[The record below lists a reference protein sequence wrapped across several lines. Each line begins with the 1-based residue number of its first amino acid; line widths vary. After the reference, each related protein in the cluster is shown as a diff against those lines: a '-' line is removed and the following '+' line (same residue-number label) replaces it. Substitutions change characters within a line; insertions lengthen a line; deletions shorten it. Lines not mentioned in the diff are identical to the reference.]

1 MKQRNKPEQNQ
12 GFTLLEVLIAVIVL
26 GIVIVPMLHSFV
38 SSHRMNSRSKQYM
51 RATTLAQD
59 EMEIFEKEK
68 LENLTDPTK
77 FPGYTVTPP
86 DPTDPTD
93 NGCYE
98 FKKDDVSNDSAGSSA
113 SRFDVTI
120 ELDPE
125 RASPIGRYFDEN
137 TKALFYMDKMGEAD
151 SGSYV
156 QTVRN
161 STNPTGYDESVYAL
175 FHTMRATGGD
185 GDSWSADTFAQK
197 IARRIHVK
205 IFQESNGF
213 NWVTKVKVIYEYVL
227 CQDNVMQSGYQRHT
241 EESIVFDNAQKL
253 DDDGNP
259 IDLKSIYLFYAP
271 RYVGYLTPISYLYN
285 VDGTMVNFKTNEDWI
300 IVENEAKL
308 PVDVFILRQDILQD
322 GSISDT
328 EPVPVQYQA
337 KLEIYDGMNADGE
350 TCGNYF
356 TNLNLDSPV
365 MTGAGQQTEL
375 ILHDYGNPS
384 RTFGRSEVMAIANPR
399 AIGASSDGQTLVKDR
414 IYSMTVKVYP
424 HGADQSTTDPIVTM
438 TGSKLE

>member
-1 MKQRNKPEQNQ
+1 MKRRNKAQQNQ
-12 GFTLLEVLIAVIVL
+12 GFTLLEVLIAIIVL

-68 LENLTDPTK
+68 IEDLMDASK
-77 FPGYTVTPP
+77 FPDYTVTLP
-86 DPTDPTD
+86 DPMDPAD
-93 NGCYE
+93 PEAYEGCYI
-98 FKKDDVSNDSAGSSA
+98 FSKDNVSNDSAGSSA
-113 SRFDVTI
+113 SRFDVKVT
-120 ELDPE
+120 LDPE
-125 RASPIGRYFDEN
+125 RNPGERYYEEN
-137 TKALFYMDKMGEAD
+137 SKALFYMNSMGTD

-161 STNPTGYDESVYAL
+161 SANPTGYDESVYAI
-175 FHTMRATGGD
+175 FQTMQAAGSNLGTD
-185 GDSWSADTFAQK
+185 ELAEK
-197 IARRIHVK
+197 IARRIHVE
-205 IFQESNGF
+205 IYQENNGF
-213 NWVTKVKVIYEYVL
+213 NLVTKVKVTYEYVL
-227 CQDNVMQSGYQRHT
+227 CQDNVMQSGYQRYT
-241 EESIVFDNAQKL
+241 EESIVYDNAQKL

-271 RYVGYLTPISYLYN
+271 RYVGYTAPISYDYD
-285 VDGTMVNFKTNEDWI
+285 VDGETVTFKTNEDWI

-308 PVDVFILRQDILQD
+308 PVDVFILRQDILAD

-337 KLEIYDGMNADGE
+337 KLEIFDGIDADGE
-350 TCGNYF
+350 TYGNYF

-365 MTGAGQQTEL
+365 VEGAGQQTEL

-384 RTFGRSEVMAIANPR
+384 RTFGRSEVMTIANPR
-399 AIGASSDGQTLVKDR
+399 AIGASSDGQTLAKDR
-414 IYSMTVKVYP
+414 IYSMTVEVYP
-424 HGADQSTTDPIVTM
+424 HGADQSATDPIVTM